1 MNFRTSEKQLL
12 IITTSIHNFISKLK
26 LTHVCRH
33 VVLPPTQDENM
44 FKVLLYL
51 SEEELSKSFT
61 TFRDELFE
69 LDEIVNRVWENI
81 YNFFDI
87 PVSVFK
93 VRVSSC

>member
-51 SEEELSKSFT
+51 NKEELSQYKSL
-61 TFRDELFE
+61 RDEQFE

-87 PVSVFK
+87 PVSVFI